1 MINLYNMVLMNPELE
16 VIKGLKCVDL
26 QEDPRK
32 WNPPLFLG
40 QLNHFAS
47 VLSKIVMSVLSVD
60 LADGAAYD
68 AFLSCSYP

>member
-1 MINLYNMVLMNPELE
+1 MVLMNPELE
-16 VIKGLKCVDL
+16 VVKGLKCVDL

-47 VLSKIVMSVLSVD
+47 VLSKIVMSVLGVD

>member
-26 QEDPRK
+26 QEDPQK

-40 QLNHFAS
+40 QLNHFVS
-47 VLSKIVMSVLSVD
+47 VLSKIVMSVLGVD
-60 LADGAAYD
+60 LADGVAYD
-68 AFLSCSYP
+68 AFLSCSYS